1 MHQAK
6 ARPVATKTL
15 ADVRMLRAGHVVAQT
30 QSARRGVPRNCN
42 AGVAW
47 NEPDLLVFAGA
58 IEDDL
63 RCPHFVTKVHEPRF
77 GKPRVGL
84 RTALIEGRR
93 EQHRQRTGHELTDDN
108 VWIRKRLRELNSL
121 DATRARLAAEEAPK
135 SVIIAPP
142 VEPMIP
148 PRAKPTPAAI
158 FDRYPSLAALA
169 MPIRL

>member
-1 MHQAK
+1 L
-6 ARPVATKTL
+6 V
-15 ADVRMLRAGHVVAQT
+15 
-30 QSARRGVPRNCN
+30 
-42 AGVAW
+42 

-63 RCPHFVTKVHEPRF
+63 RCPHFVTRVREPRF

-84 RTALIEGRR
+84 RTALIERRR

-148 PRAKPTPAAI
+148 PRAKPTPAAT
-158 FDRYPSLAALA
+158 FDRHPSLAALA

>member
-1 MHQAK
+1 VWLGE
-6 ARPVATKTL
+6 RT
-15 ADVRMLRAGHVVAQT
+15 RSSRF
-30 QSARRGVPRNCN
+30 RGR
-42 AGVAW
+42 
-47 NEPDLLVFAGA
+47 D
-58 IEDDL
+58 EDDL
-63 RCPHFVTKVHEPRF
+63 RCPHFVTRVHEPRF

-84 RTALIEGRR
+84 RTALIERRR

-121 DATRARLAAEEAPK
+121 DATLARLIAEEAPK
-135 SVIIAPP
+135 AVIIASHRITRGA
-142 VEPMIP
+142 IP